1 MKRVL
6 LVHLML
12 VCAPAFAGLTYKA
25 QSETTGLRNATIIGT
40 VSVDG
45 THLRM
50 DVAQGDNMIFKD
62 NAIVLSN
69 DGGKTMSVL
78 DPASKTYYDLQLQ
91 DLVGSATSM
100 LSKMGDMVKV
110 TFDNPHVTVRDA
122 GDGGKVEGFPTR
134 KFVLDASYDMNIDA
148 LGQKITSHMSMNTET
163 WSTSELSAD
172 MSSFL
177 QLRGMRT
184 GIDVVDKLI
193 EAQGTAMKG
202 FPLKQ
207 ISTIKVSQG
216 GGSDMTM
223 TTTATVTDI
232 ARKNLDGS
240 TFAMPAGYTKTD
252 DPVTKMMK
260 QIKMP

>member
-1 MKRVL
+1 MKRAAL
-6 LVHLML
+6 IQLIF

-25 QSETTGLRNATIIGT
+25 QSETTGLRNATIAGT

-69 DGGKTMSVL
+69 DGGKTMSIL
-78 DPASKTYYDLQLQ
+78 DPSTKTYYDLQLQ
-91 DLVGSATSM
+91 DLLSSATSM

-110 TFDNPHVTVRDA
+110 SFDNAHASVRDA
-122 GDGGKVEGFPTR
+122 GDGGRVEGFPTR
-134 KFVLDASYDMNIDA
+134 KFILDATYDMNIDA
-148 LGQKITSHMSMNTET
+148 MGQKITTHMSMNTET

-177 QLRGMRT
+177 QMRGMRT

-193 EAQGTAMKG
+193 EAQSNTMKG

-207 ISTIKVSQG
+207 VSTIKVSQG

-232 ARKNLDGS
+232 ARKNIDAS
-240 TFAMPAGYTKTD
+240 IFTMPGGYAKTD

>member
-1 MKRVL
+1 MKRVVL
-6 LVHLML
+6 IQLML
-12 VCAPAFAGLTYKA
+12 VCAPAFAGLTYRA
-25 QSETTGLRNATIIGT
+25 QSETTGLRNATINGT

-62 NAIVLSN
+62 NAIVLSG
-69 DGGKTMSVL
+69 DGGKSMSIL
-78 DPASKTYYDLQLQ
+78 DPGTKTYYDLQLQ

-110 TFDNPHVTVRDA
+110 TFDNAHVSVRDA
-122 GDGGKVEGFPTR
+122 GDGGRVEGFPTK
-134 KFVLDASYDMNIDA
+134 KFILDASYDMNIDA
-148 LGQKITSHMSMNTET
+148 LGQKIVSHMTMNTET

-177 QLRGMRT
+177 QLRGLRT
-184 GIDVVDKLI
+184 GIEAVDKLI
-193 EAQGTAMKG
+193 EAQSTTMKG

-223 TTTATVTDI
+223 TTTSSVTDI
-232 ARKNLDGS
+232 ARKNIDAS
-240 TFAMPAGYTKTD
+240 IFIMPAGYTKTD

-260 QIKMP
+260 QMKMP

>member
-1 MKRVL
+1 MKRVVL
-6 LVHLML
+6 IHLML

-25 QSETTGLRNATIIGT
+25 QSETTGLRNATIAGT

-45 THLRM
+45 SHMRM
-50 DVAQGDNMIFKD
+50 DVTQGDNMIFKD

-69 DGGKTMSVL
+69 DGGKTMAIL
-78 DPASKTYYDLQLQ
+78 DPATKTYYDLQLQ

-110 TFDNPHVTVRDA
+110 TFDNAHVNVRDA
-122 GDGGKVEGFPTR
+122 GEGGRVEGYPTH
-134 KFVLDASYDMNIDA
+134 KYVLEASYDMNIDA

-163 WSTSELSAD
+163 WTTSEFSAD
-172 MSSFL
+172 LSSFL

-184 GIDVVDKLI
+184 GIEAVDKLI

-207 ISTIKVSQG
+207 VSTIKVSQG

-223 TTTATVTDI
+223 TTTSSVTDI
-232 ARKNLDGS
+232 ARKNIDAS
-240 TFAMPAGYTKTD
+240 MFAMPAGYTKTD
-252 DPVTKMMK
+252 DPVTRMMK

>member
-1 MKRVL
+1 MKRVVL
-6 LVHLML
+6 IHLML

-25 QSETTGLRNATIIGT
+25 QSETTGLRNATINGT

-45 THLRM
+45 THMRM
-50 DVAQGDNMIFKD
+50 DVTQGDNMIFKD
-62 NAIVLSN
+62 NSIVLSN

-78 DPASKTYYDLQLQ
+78 DPSTKTYYDLQLQ
-91 DLVGSATSM
+91 ELLGSATSM
-100 LSKMGDMVKV
+100 LSRLGDMVKV
-110 TFDNPHVTVRDA
+110 TFDNPHVSVRDA
-122 GDGGKVEGFPTR
+122 GDGGRVEGFATR

-148 LGQKITSHMSMNTET
+148 LGQKLTSHMSMNTET
-163 WSTSELSAD
+163 WTTPDLSAE

-177 QLRGMRT
+177 QMRGMRT

-193 EAQGTAMKG
+193 EAQSTTMKG

-216 GGSDMTM
+216 GGNDMTM
-223 TTTATVTDI
+223 TTTASVSDI
-232 ARKNLDGS
+232 ARKNIDAS
-240 TFAMPAGYTKTD
+240 IFAMPGGYTKTD